1 MSSLDRTHPWDYVF
15 IYVRKHV
22 FYILPSIRFMPF
34 LCYAWQIMLILA
46 MQLYFSVVMTTGGKI
61 CIRELGVEDFEPKT

>member
-1 MSSLDRTHPWDYVF
+1 
-15 IYVRKHV
+15 
-22 FYILPSIRFMPF
+22 MPF